1 MSSERTDRSD
11 TRAGASGGGSR
22 TAGGKNGKH
31 GKQAS
36 DPDALAAEIEQTRE
50 DLAVTLDEIAD
61 RVSPKRVAERGK
73 SRARE
78 VFAEKSAQ
86 AKVLYAEKSAQA
98 RDLVAE
104 KTAVAKDKAATAQAA
119 VTEKTAQARGAAAA
133 RTGRGS
139 SGTNVDDLPPVTG
152 VAVPRLAPDRPSP
165 ATDPLPSATTRG
177 GGGST
182 AVPSGSTASG
192 ASTWVSQN
200 KTASTELAAG
210 AAVALV
216 GLWLVRRR
224 RS

>member
-11 TRAGASGGGSR
+11 TKAGASGDGGR
-22 TAGGKNGKH
+22 AARGKH

-36 DPDALAAEIEQTRE
+36 DPDTLASEIEQTRE

-86 AKVLYAEKSAQA
+86 AKEVFAEKSAQA
-98 RDLVAE
+98 KELVAE
-104 KTAVAKDKAATAQAA
+104 KTAVAKDKAASAQAA
-119 VTEKTAQARGAAAA
+119 VSEKTAQARGAAAA

-139 SGTNVDDLPPVTG
+139 SATNVDDLPPVTG
-152 VAVPRLAPDRPSP
+152 VAVPRLAPDRPTP
-165 ATDPLPSATTRG
+165 GTDPLPSATTRG
-177 GGGST
+177 GST
-182 AVPSGSTASG
+182 AVSSGSASSG

-200 KTASTELAAG
+200 PTATTELAAG

>member
-11 TRAGASGGGSR
+11 TKAGASGGGSR
-22 TAGGKNGKH
+22 TARGKH

-78 VFAEKSAQ
+78 VFAERSAQ
-86 AKVLYAEKSAQA
+86 AKELYAEKSAQA
-98 RDLVAE
+98 KELMAE

-119 VTEKTAQARGAAAA
+119 VSEKTAQARGAAAA

-152 VAVPRLAPDRPSP
+152 VAVPRLAPDRPTP
-165 ATDPLPSATTRG
+165 GTDPLPSATTRG

-182 AVPSGSTASG
+182 AVPSSSTAGG
-192 ASTWVSQN
+192 ASTWISQN
-200 KTASTELAAG
+200 PTASTELAAG